1 MRVCLAGGSVAW
13 GPNVVASE
21 RIQPEM
27 RREALLDHYH
37 QHTGQAESSI
47 LSVLLCQLRVLAAP

>member
-1 MRVCLAGGSVAW
+1 MAW